1 MIIEAFKRCELNKVW
16 GLIEGEWV
24 HIKEEYL
31 AHHKPQVGHEI
42 QDHPAA
48 PIAVDPAKEPAA
60 PAETPVPA
68 PTAETLVP
76 AEVPAATPT
85 N

>member
-31 AHHKPQVGHEI
+31 SHHKPQVGHEI

-48 PIAVDPAKEPAA
+48 PIAVDT
-60 PAETPVPA
+60 TPSIPFT
-68 PTAETLVP
+68 PLFMDTLTLP
-76 AEVPAATPT
+76 FE
-85 N
+85 NGD